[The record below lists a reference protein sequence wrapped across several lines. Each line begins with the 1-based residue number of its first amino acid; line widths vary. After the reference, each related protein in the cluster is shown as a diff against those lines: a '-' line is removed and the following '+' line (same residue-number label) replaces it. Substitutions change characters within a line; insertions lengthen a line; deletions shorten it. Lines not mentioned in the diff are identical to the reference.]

1 MARSV
6 PGKTS
11 GRALPQPGRKRPGR
25 QSLGRKGGGS
35 FWTHLVLSMAVFL
48 VASPLLFALIKA
60 TQTGAQVVGP
70 SLLPGL
76 HFLENARAAWVG
88 AGLGQYMFNSAVVA
102 VCVTL
107 GKTVLSLL
115 AALAFVYFRFP
126 LKGALFAAVLF
137 ALMLPTEMLIV
148 ALFDLVSGTLK
159 WANSYAA
166 IIVPFLASAT
176 GVLLF
181 RQHFMNIPA
190 SLSDAAR
197 IDGAGPLTFLGRILI
212 PMSWNTIGALAV
224 IQFVSAWDQYLWPLV
239 IMQSDDKQ
247 VIQVGLSKLI
257 DIESQSSWGGVMA
270 GAILAIIPPL
280 VVFTVL
286 QEQFSKG
293 FALGQDK

>member
-1 MARSV
+1 MALKPRTGTALK
-6 PGKTS
+6 PGT
-11 GRALPQPGRKRPGR
+11 GRRGRGTLLTHVIL
-25 QSLGRKGGGS
+25 SLA
-35 FWTHLVLSMAVFL
+35 VLI
-48 VASPLLFALIKA
+48 VASPLIFALIKA
-60 TQTGAQVVGP
+60 TQSSAQVTGP

-76 HFLENARAAWVG
+76 NVLANVRAAWQG
-88 AGLGQYMFNSAVVA
+88 AGLGHYMVNSAIVA
-102 VCVTL
+102 VCVTV

-126 LKGALFAAVLF
+126 LKGLLFALVLF
-137 ALMLPTEMLIV
+137 TLMLPTELLIV
-148 ALFDLVSGTLK
+148 ALFDVVSGSLR

-166 IIVPFLASAT
+166 IIVPFVASAT

-197 IDGAGPLTFLGRILI
+197 MDGAGPLTFLGRILI

-239 IMQSDDKQ
+239 IMQTDNKQ

-257 DIESQSSWGGVMA
+257 DVEGQSNWGAVMA
-270 GAILAIIPPL
+270 GAILAIVPP
-280 VVFTVL
+280 VAVFTLL

>member
-1 MARSV
+1 MALKLRTGTALK
-6 PGKTS
+6 PGT
-11 GRALPQPGRKRPGR
+11 GRRGRGTLLTHVIL
-25 QSLGRKGGGS
+25 SLA
-35 FWTHLVLSMAVFL
+35 VLI
-48 VASPLLFALIKA
+48 VASPLIFALIKA
-60 TQTGAQVVGP
+60 TQSSAQVTGP

-76 HFLENARAAWVG
+76 NVLANVRAAWQG
-88 AGLGQYMFNSAVVA
+88 AGLGHYMVNSAIVA
-102 VCVTL
+102 VCVTV

-126 LKGALFAAVLF
+126 LKGLLFALVLF
-137 ALMLPTEMLIV
+137 TLMLPTELLIV
-148 ALFDLVSGTLK
+148 ALFDVVSGSLR

-166 IIVPFLASAT
+166 IIVPFVASAT

-197 IDGAGPLTFLGRILI
+197 MDGAGPLTFLGRILI

-239 IMQSDDKQ
+239 IMQTDNKQ

-257 DIESQSSWGGVMA
+257 DVEGQSNWGAVMA
-270 GAILAIIPPL
+270 GAILAIVPP
-280 VVFTVL
+280 VAVFTLL